1 MSRSDEREKRQQ
13 ILKALAAKCL
23 SQCISRALGL
33 PGFHEN
39 QGSGRKHPVFGV
51 AVRCRPIEWLLDC
64 FEALIN
70 WIERSM
76 PRWRCRQQLDHLV
89 DGLQSGVRVARRM
102 TVTDKKPAVANE
114 TVAYRAGARE
124 KDEKALLEERG
135 HRVVEV
141 CPLAKSHSLSMTS
154 GASGVETQ
162 KFGTSRKRFSA
173 SIRRVSRLKLS
184 FISIPYTQW
193 STNCEE
199 APRELDRPLR
209 VLTNMRDF
217 EPPSRPTTCPGCK
230 QPMRFAGRES
240 HPVASYI
247 DLLTFQC
254 ACGQVLTVPSSRGL
268 PTASLRV

>member
-1 MSRSDEREKRQQ
+1 M
-13 ILKALAAKCL
+13 AN
-23 SQCISRALGL
+23 G
-33 PGFHEN
+33 
-39 QGSGRKHPVFGV
+39 
-51 AVRCRPIEWLLDC
+51 
-64 FEALIN
+64 
-70 WIERSM
+70 
-76 PRWRCRQQLDHLV
+76 
-89 DGLQSGVRVARRM
+89 
-102 TVTDKKPAVANE
+102 AVAH
-114 TVAYRAGARE
+114 RAEARE
-124 KDEKALLEERG
+124 KDKKEFLEERG

-209 VLTNMRDF
+209 VLTNMLSF
-217 EPPSRPTTCPGCK
+217 EASNPPSRPTPCPGCK
-230 QPMRFAGRES
+230 QLMRLAGRES